1 MDDLIRRSWSIDV
14 RAINETERS
23 VEVIA
28 STDDVDSYG
37 EILVQDWD
45 LSRYEKNP
53 TVLWNHN
60 AWGLPIGHSEN
71 VRVEKLPGD
80 VSVLGGG
87 KLRAK
92 LFFVDANANEM
103 GERVW
108 QGFLQ
113 KSIRAVSV
121 GFQSKQ
127 GVTRDIDGKTVFVL
141 SGNVLVEISAVTLP
155 ANPNAVADD
164 SNEKSMTSMTRIRAL
179 VGAPTPTSTE
189 PPQELPSAMNIKTI
203 LAVLSL
209 SETATEAEVIDKVK
223 GFEKKNA
230 DAESR
235 VTLADARAKSSD
247 ENVTKLLG
255 AVGVDSVEK
264 ALGAITAGKEA
275 VGKLTEQSK
284 TIESLERAKL
294 IATAKAEKKLSPAQ
308 ITGLEGKSLDFVKGF
323 IELQHPNPTL
333 AEGAIVQSEKGGP
346 GADLTHDG
354 KTWDELKPGE
364 KHALFEDNPELYKA
378 MRDDAA
384 KKAA

>member
-1 MDDLIRRSWSIDV
+1 MSELIRRSWSIDV
-14 RAINETERS
+14 RSINEAERS

-60 AWGLPIGHSEN
+60 AWGLPIGHAEN

-141 SGNVLVEISAVTLP
+141 SGNLLVEISAVTLP
-155 ANPNAVADD
+155 ANPNAVAD
-164 SNEKSMTSMTRIRAL
+164 SPNEKSMTSLTRIRAL
-179 VGAPTPTSTE
+179 VGASTPTE
-189 PPQELPSAMNIKTI
+189 APQEQETHMNIKTI
-203 LAVLSL
+203 LALLAL
-209 SETATEAEVIDKVK
+209 SETSTEADVVDKVK
-223 GFEKKNA
+223 SIEKKTSE
-230 DAESR
+230 AE
-235 VTLADARAKSSD
+235 ARAAQADVRAKAN
-247 ENVTKLLG
+247 EEQIGKILG

-264 ALGAITAGKEA
+264 ALGAIEAGKSA
-275 VGKLTEQSK
+275 VVQLADQAK
-284 TIESLERAKL
+284 TIEGLERAKV
-294 IATAKAEKKLSPAQ
+294 ISDAKAAKKLTPAQ
-308 ITGLEGKSLDFVKGF
+308 EQGLEGKSLEFVKGF

-333 AEGAIVQSEKGGP
+333 VKSDVKQPEDGGGA
-346 GADLTHDG
+346 GALTHDG

-364 KHALFEDNPELYKA
+364 KHALLEDNPELYKA
-378 MRDDAA
+378 MRDAA